1 MGKSAF
7 TQHPTSIETLWQA
20 SPQLEK
26 FEAKLSHAAPF
37 TKHHAPRGWHA
48 DLHWWKSTLSAPI
61 SSPIPGPAT
70 LIDIHA
76 YSDASSGYGIGLCI
90 QGFWRSYRLLPGWRG
105 HHNERDIGWAE
116 AAGFHLLVLSFAD
129 LTTAGHHYKAWG
141 DNEGVVEGW
150 WSGRSRNRATNLLF
164 RRTHEILA
172 SKNFFVHTRYIPS
185 ANNPA
190 DPFSRGTIGPLKFLL
205 PRIPIP
211 QYLSDFIIDYDEPL
225 SPAEL
230 ALPNSH
236 PSHNLSSGL
245 KRSHERLGFDQWRL
259 KEEGRLLAAFK
270 NAWYPSN
277 LTPIL
282 SVLRPHCPARERL
295 AKWCPASK
303 RTFRDTTGH
312 SLDLPDEFAERV
324 QSVLTA
330 GFAKSTLETYASG
343 LLAFHVFCDS
353 REIPELQRAPCSLD
367 LLQSWIATMAGHY
380 AGTSVKNYVH
390 GVRAWHIIHGIEWK
404 IDKAPID
411 AMIQGAERSKRKK
424 RLPFTISYI
433 ESILTGLDPNDPF
446 DAACGGCLTTSFYC
460 AARVGELTVPNLRD
474 FSASNH
480 VTPSQIHETSDRN
493 GFKTTVL
500 HIPRT
505 KSNQSEGEDIYFSK
519 QLGSS
524 DPDWWLRNQL
534 RVNDPGPSD
543 HLFAYKHLSGR
554 HITLRPL
561 TKSAF
566 LRRIQKIAQTRG
578 LPVIQGHGIRIGA
591 TLEYLL
597 RGVPF
602 DAVRVIGRWK
612 SDAFLL
618 YLRKHAEIMA
628 PYLQP
633 ELHQSL
639 IQYTMPP
646 VRCKCSPLAWVSA
659 NITAVGTRGP
669 SALFPNP
676 FSLNVH
682 TT

>member
-1 MGKSAF
+1 MKSLHQKTSLSTPATSQVPT
-7 TQHPTSIETLWQA
+7 TQ
-20 SPQLEK
+20 
-26 FEAKLSHAAPF
+26 
-37 TKHHAPRGWHA
+37 
-48 DLHWWKSTLSAPI
+48 
-61 SSPIPGPAT
+61 PIPSHEERSVPAN
-70 LIDIHA
+70 
-76 YSDASSGYGIGLCI
+76 SSSLE
-90 QGFWRSYRLLPGWRG
+90 F
-105 HHNERDIGWAE
+105 
-116 AAGFHLLVLSFAD
+116 
-129 LTTAGHHYKAWG
+129 
-141 DNEGVVEGW
+141 
-150 WSGRSRNRATNLLF
+150 
-164 RRTHEILA
+164 
-172 SKNFFVHTRYIPS
+172 
-185 ANNPA
+185 
-190 DPFSRGTIGPLKFLL
+190 
-205 PRIPIP
+205 
-211 QYLSDFIIDYDEPL
+211 
-225 SPAEL
+225 
-230 ALPNSH
+230 
-236 PSHNLSSGL
+236 PSHNTSPTSSSTTTNHSPQPNLLSQTLTLATISHLGRSAPTKGL
-245 KRSHERLGFDQWRL
+245 DLINGDSKKKVDSSPPSRTLGNRPATSQYPNTSPAPLRNIQTSTVN
-259 KEEGRLLAAFK
+259 R
-270 NAWYPSN
+270 YPSN

-330 GFAKSTLETYASG
+330 GFAESTLETYASG

-353 REIPELQRAPCSLD
+353 REITELQRAPCSLD

-411 AMIQGAERSKRKK
+411 AMIQGAERLQPERSKRKK

-480 VTPSQIHETSDRN
+480 VTPSQMHETSDRN
-493 GFKTTVL
+493 GFKTTIL
-500 HIPRT
+500 HIPCT

-554 HITLRPL
+554 HVTLRPL

-659 NITAVGTRGP
+659 VRWMRR
-669 SALFPNP
+669 ALLP
-676 FSLNVH
+676 FGNRS
-682 TT
+682 

>member
-1 MGKSAF
+1 MSYVNG
-7 TQHPTSIETLWQA
+7 HPL
-20 SPQLEK
+20 
-26 FEAKLSHAAPF
+26 
-37 TKHHAPRGWHA
+37 
-48 DLHWWKSTLSAPI
+48 D
-61 SSPIPGPAT
+61 
-70 LIDIHA
+70 
-76 YSDASSGYGIGLCI
+76 
-90 QGFWRSYRLLPGWRG
+90 
-105 HHNERDIGWAE
+105 
-116 AAGFHLLVLSFAD
+116 
-129 LTTAGHHYKAWG
+129 
-141 DNEGVVEGW
+141 VV
-150 WSGRSRNRATNLLF
+150 
-164 RRTHEILA
+164 
-172 SKNFFVHTRYIPS
+172 
-185 ANNPA
+185 
-190 DPFSRGTIGPLKFLL
+190 
-205 PRIPIP
+205 
-211 QYLSDFIIDYDEPL
+211 
-225 SPAEL
+225 
-230 ALPNSH
+230 
-236 PSHNLSSGL
+236 
-245 KRSHERLGFDQWRL
+245 
-259 KEEGRLLAAFK
+259 
-270 NAWYPSN
+270 
-277 LTPIL
+277 
-282 SVLRPHCPARERL
+282 
-295 AKWCPASK
+295 
-303 RTFRDTTGH
+303 
-312 SLDLPDEFAERV
+312 RV
-324 QSVLTA
+324 C
-330 GFAKSTLETYASG
+330 TLETYASG

-353 REIPELQRAPCSLD
+353 RKIPELQRAPCSLD

-380 AGTSVKNYVH
+380 AGTLVKNYVH

-404 IDKAPID
+404 INKAPID
-411 AMIQGAERSKRKK
+411 AMIQGAERLQPERSKRKK

-500 HIPRT
+500 HIPCT

-543 HLFAYKHLSGR
+543 HLFAYKHL
-554 HITLRPL
+554 

-566 LRRIQKIAQTRG
+566 LCRIQKIAQMRG

-602 DAVRVIGRWK
+602 DAIRVIGRCK

-639 IQYTMPP
+639 IQYTMPLS
-646 VRCKCSPLAWVSA
+646 RS
-659 NITAVGTRGP
+659 GRGGFRGKEGGG
-669 SALFPNP
+669 SR
-676 FSLNVH
+676 
-682 TT
+682 